1 MKIQRNPLKNKTIN
15 NTSKIRINPKLK
27 TIFRNSSLKTSKTK
41 QDNKNLNYI
50 YMALNKTIKINSFVN
65 KSINNYNNNET
76 KTIYNKIILKG
87 GNNNKSCILQN
98 LFLANLLNMEKMN
111 LNANNSISS
120 INSIIKNVNINKCFL
135 ENCKN
140 STSKEDKKY
149 INNNKENLYS
159 SIDSAK
165 RKKKIFSLMRIKS
178 NMKYIKE
185 NPFFNDLN
193 LQPSSEKSWLFSCEK
208 KNPIKNKNI
217 KNYENNNKKKRIIPK
232 IYIKKNINN
241 SNLIYKS
248 NNFNTFLLKDIKKRG
263 SNSQNKKIISNYSNK
278 SSRKTEIK
286 KNDNI
291 ILGYKHK
298 NSKSYKEQSKN
309 IIKNNNKTKISYEI
323 GYNKRNLK
331 SKNCY
336 KNNIFK
342 LNYFKASKSNP
353 IILIDNNG
361 LNSLKNKDKKESDN
375 AIDTNNLNEDLIMS
389 NISFSD
395 ESKVNE
401 SDNILNPIYS

>member
-1 MKIQRNPLKNKTIN
+1 
-15 NTSKIRINPKLK
+15 
-27 TIFRNSSLKTSKTK
+27 
-41 QDNKNLNYI
+41 
-50 YMALNKTIKINSFVN
+50 MALNKTIKINSVVN
-65 KSINNYNNNET
+65 KSINNYNNKET
-76 KTIYNKIILKG
+76 KTIYDKIILKG
-87 GNNNKSCILQN
+87 TNNNKSCILQN
-98 LFLANLLNMEKMN
+98 LYLANLLNMEKMN
-111 LNANNSISS
+111 LNTNNNN

-140 STSKEDKKY
+140 SGLNEDKKY
-149 INNNKENLYS
+149 INNNNKEKFYN

-208 KNPIKNKNI
+208 KNQINNRNI
-217 KNYENNNKKKRIIPK
+217 KNYENINKKKRIIPK
-232 IYIKKNINN
+232 INIKKNINN

-278 SSRKTEIK
+278 SSHKTDIK

-323 GYNKRNLK
+323 GYNKRILK